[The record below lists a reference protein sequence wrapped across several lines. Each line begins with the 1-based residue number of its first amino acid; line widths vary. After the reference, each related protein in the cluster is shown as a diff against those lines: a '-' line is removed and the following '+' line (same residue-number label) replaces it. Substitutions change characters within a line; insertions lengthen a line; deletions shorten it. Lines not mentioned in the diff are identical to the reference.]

1 MGKTEYMQMEAI
13 RTLSTGELASKLDE
27 KRDELRKLRMAWKSN
42 TLENVNQV
50 KAVRKD
56 VARILTVLRERD
68 LASEAVKGEG
78 N

>member
-13 RTLSTGELASKLDE
+13 RTLSTGELVSKLDE